1 MNASRILGEK
11 GAAVFS
17 VPPGATLEDAARELT
32 ARKVG
37 AVVVLDPAGD
47 PVGVF
52 SERDLARR
60 IAESGAAALS
70 EPVSGC
76 MSRTLVTAPAD
87 TEVDELMRLMTDRRV
102 RHILVTGRAGLEGVV
117 SIGDVVKRKIAQA
130 EAEAEALKE
139 YIAAG

>member
-1 MNASRILGEK
+1 MNAARILKEK
-11 GAAVFS
+11 GASVFS
-17 VPPGATLEDAARELT
+17 VAPRATLEDAARELT

-60 IAESGAAALS
+60 IAESGAAALA
-70 EPVSGC
+70 EPVSSC
-76 MSRTLVTAPAD
+76 MSRTLVTAAAD
-87 TEVDELMRLMTDRRV
+87 AQLDELMRLMTDRRV
-102 RHILVTGRAGLEGVV
+102 RHILVTGEAGLEGVV

-130 EAEAEALKE
+130 EALKE